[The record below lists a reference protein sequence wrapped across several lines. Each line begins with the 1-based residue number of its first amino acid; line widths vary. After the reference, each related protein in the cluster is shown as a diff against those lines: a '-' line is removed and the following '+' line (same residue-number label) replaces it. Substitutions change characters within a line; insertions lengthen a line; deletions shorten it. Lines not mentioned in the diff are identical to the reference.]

1 MKLDEYENLRIL
13 TPERGYKLYSVSS
26 NSYSYKVCL
35 GVNDSIDNYREVID
49 EEYVDI
55 DVVTALKESQVVN
68 DEQDSMIIDMATE
81 IAVLQLSM

>member
-1 MKLDEYENLRIL
+1 MKIEEYENLRIL
-13 TPERGYKLYSVSS
+13 TPERGYKLFNTISKIYC
-26 NSYSYKVCL
+26 YKVCL
-35 GVNDSIDNYREVID
+35 GIYDDPSNYIEVID

-55 DVVTALKESQVVN
+55 DVVTALKESQAVN